1 MERANIGLNERLKK
15 TKAIAELG
23 QGMDTG
29 SLRDYAHQ
37 IALYLLLKVF
47 KREINNNNQ
56 RSRSDLI
63 QMTIEI
69 LKEMELQIKLEEV
82 ARLVDGVLYAGDPK
96 KQSYFK
102 FKLYDQKSQSFKDF
116 KYRYLIPDREYSKW
130 EQGGKTIYRL
140 SDISQEIIFITR
152 EILQEFG
159 FDLEQFY
166 TLQLI
171 KNGNFKEAKGSVSN
185 LIARV
190 QNLIKKEK
198 DWREDILRNP
208 GLIFSAYKER
218 RRKTEAQVREQFA
231 EEKKVFS
238 DIFIWQERLN
248 NFETAAKKEG
258 ELLFKELERAREL
271 HDLLADL
278 TVSNL
283 ALEFRLRRES
293 PELFW
298 QTSQLSF
305 KKDFWQ
311 NTIVKSGLAKIDDL
325 EKILKPLFSPQQD
338 FIFPLDWAWS
348 EQQLYREL
356 AEEQTDI
363 EPIEIEAAPK
373 RQIDWELVVELWQD
387 VFKQLLVKG
396 EFNLIQ
402 LNHLSLAEKE
412 KWLSQKINLELF
424 MMFIVTKL
432 ELKVKKDYKV
442 LDERLILF
450 NKLIELKPKLANL
463 AGRQISAE
471 LVDAKQRVNLLDQFV
486 ISAYK
491 IYLEAD

>member
-190 QNLIKKEK
+190 QNLIKKKKIGGKTYYAIQASYFLLIKKGVEK
-198 DWREDILRNP
+198 QKLKLENSLQKRKKYLVISLFGKKDLIILK
-208 GLIFSAYKER
+208 LLLK
-218 RRKTEAQVREQFA
+218 
-231 EEKKVFS
+231 
-238 DIFIWQERLN
+238 
-248 NFETAAKKEG
+248 KKEN
-258 ELLFKELERAREL
+258 FY
-271 HDLLADL
+271 
-278 TVSNL
+278 
-283 ALEFRLRRES
+283 
-293 PELFW
+293 
-298 QTSQLSF
+298 
-305 KKDFWQ
+305 
-311 NTIVKSGLAKIDDL
+311 
-325 EKILKPLFSPQQD
+325 LK
-338 FIFPLDWAWS
+338 
-348 EQQLYREL
+348 
-356 AEEQTDI
+356 
-363 EPIEIEAAPK
+363 
-373 RQIDWELVVELWQD
+373 
-387 VFKQLLVKG
+387 
-396 EFNLIQ
+396 N
-402 LNHLSLAEKE
+402 
-412 KWLSQKINLELF
+412 
-424 MMFIVTKL
+424 
-432 ELKVKKDYKV
+432 
-442 LDERLILF
+442 
-450 NKLIELKPKLANL
+450 
-463 AGRQISAE
+463 
-471 LVDAKQRVNLLDQFV
+471 
-486 ISAYK
+486 
-491 IYLEAD
+491 